1 MYQDFGA
8 ELGRE
13 LVDLKHRTELALRMV
28 KSTDTRGTSI
38 DSREAPISQNLE
50 DFDFFDK
57 E

>member
-13 LVDLKHRTELALRMV
+13 LIHLKDRTDLALRMV

-50 DFDFFDK
+50 DFDFLAK
-57 E
+57 G